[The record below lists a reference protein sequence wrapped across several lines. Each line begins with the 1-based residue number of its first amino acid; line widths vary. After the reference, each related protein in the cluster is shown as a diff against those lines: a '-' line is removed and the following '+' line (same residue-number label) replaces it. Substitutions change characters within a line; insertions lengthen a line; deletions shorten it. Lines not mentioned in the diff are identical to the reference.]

1 MNVDTV
7 QRLHLARWA
16 WPLAIIVPT
25 VVLDALVM
33 VDISTPVRPVF
44 AVWFIS
50 VCPGL
55 ALVRLL
61 RLADGWS
68 EMAVSLA
75 MSISLGVMVA
85 TVLVYTGWWSP
96 KTGLAI
102 LSVISL
108 SGALLQLYTA
118 PVMRTSPAVP
128 ESSTS

>member
-1 MNVDTV
+1 VNIDTL
-7 QRLHLARWA
+7 QRLRVARWA
-16 WPLAIIVPT
+16 WPLAIMLPTIV
-25 VVLDALVM
+25 LNALVIG
-33 VDISTPVRPVF
+33 DISTPVRPVI

-75 MSISLGVMVA
+75 LSITLGVMVA
-85 TVLVYTGWWSP
+85 TALVYTGWWSP
-96 KTGLAI
+96 TAGLAI

-108 SGALLQLYTA
+108 GGALLQLYMP
-118 PVMRTSPAVP
+118 PVTRTVPAGP
-128 ESSTS
+128 ESSPS

>member
-1 MNVDTV
+1 MDTL
-7 QRLHLARWA
+7 QRLHFARWV

-25 VVLDALVM
+25 VVLNALVM
-33 VDISTPVRPVF
+33 GDISTPVRPVF

-75 MSISLGVMVA
+75 LSITLGVIVA
-85 TVLVYTGWWSP
+85 TCLVYTGWWSP

-108 SGALLQLYTA
+108 GGALLQLYLT
-118 PVMRTSPAVP
+118 PTTRTIPAGT
-128 ESSTS
+128 ESSPS